1 LMTRFIK
8 PGLGPR
14 VQQPGLRVCRPFE
27 TGPSLPP
34 PSRLVPLEPRPM
46 AIRSYGK
53 GPSPGTE
60 PVRTYASSPEER
72 SNSSEIGLLRGKI
85 QKADEGR
92 SNTEDEILL
101 LERRVESQITHGCVP
116 EDHVENND
124 ELREIR
130 KKISDQA
137 VLEDEILEM
146 SQEVWG
152 SEFYARREQ
161 EWNRWRRGANVRL
174 TQVREANWTSQS
186 QVPTRLHREEFRP
199 RAHTVGAHLLEKVKM
214 PVFNGKVEDWADF

>member
-1 LMTRFIK
+1 MVEEDLPRSKAGEQASSMRDQLGSQEVGQSSAVKSTGMKWADALLQGFRDSVVQTPAYRPPVETPRPLPETPVGRGPRWLGDGLMTRFIK

-14 VQQPGLRVCRPFE
+14 VQQPGLRVRRPFE

-60 PVRTYASSPEER
+60 PVRTYTSSPEER
-72 SNSSEIGLLRGKI
+72 SNSLEIGLLRNKI

-101 LERRVESQITHGCVP
+101 LE
-116 EDHVENND
+116 
-124 ELREIR
+124 
-130 KKISDQA
+130 
-137 VLEDEILEM
+137 
-146 SQEVWG
+146 
-152 SEFYARREQ
+152 
-161 EWNRWRRGANVRL
+161 
-174 TQVREANWTSQS
+174 
-186 QVPTRLHREEFRP
+186 
-199 RAHTVGAHLLEKVKM
+199 
-214 PVFNGKVEDWADF
+214 